1 MTKTDEY
8 AARAKIIVAGL
19 AVIVVGDDDDGRFL
33 VVNLHSLHYRALF
46 TKQGLLISTNM
57 SQKTAARAT
66 KMLCRNLK
74 YLV

>member
-1 MTKTDEY
+1 M
-8 AARAKIIVAGL
+8 
-19 AVIVVGDDDDGRFL
+19 VGFL
-33 VVNLHSLHYRALF
+33 VVNLHSPYYRALF

-57 SQKTAARAT
+57 SQKTAERAT